1 MKLKGVAMKDNK
13 IITFQ
18 GKTIRRT
25 LFNDESYFVVIDVV
39 AALTDSVNLQI
50 IQSMHHKKNKQDK

>member
-1 MKLKGVAMKDNK
+1 MPSEPSYQVGLDHLILQICFVKSMSNK
-13 IITFQ
+13 
-18 GKTIRRT
+18 
-25 LFNDESYFVVIDVV
+25 YFVVIDVV